1 MLGVCCLDGETRLS
15 SVISRKMDEGHHCLL
30 LPRQR
35 RPCVVQPG
43 VVSITR
49 GITEGPAD
57 FCLCNVD
64 SRVSQLKYL
73 QLCMRNFLECLTSSG
88 IFLIGTI
95 ASTNSKDQP
104 SAQVQ

>member
-1 MLGVCCLDGETRLS
+1 VLGVCCLDGETRLS

-49 GITEGPAD
+49 GSRKVRQNV
-57 FCLCNVD
+57 CLCNVD

-73 QLCMRNFLECLTSSG
+73 QLCMRKLLEC
-88 IFLIGTI
+88 
-95 ASTNSKDQP
+95 
-104 SAQVQ
+104 